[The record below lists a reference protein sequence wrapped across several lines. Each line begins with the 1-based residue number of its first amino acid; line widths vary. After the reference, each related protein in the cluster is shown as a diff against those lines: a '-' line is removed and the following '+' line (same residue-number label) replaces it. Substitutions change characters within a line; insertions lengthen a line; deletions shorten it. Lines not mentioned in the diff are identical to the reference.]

1 MTLEEAKKLLK
12 KEGFGFRKTSRPL
25 TVFSKTFDRYES
37 PEIVEA
43 MHVLV
48 KNKYNVIMESRL
60 FHKRKERLKREFEK
74 NTTAPRGDSSGIKG
88 EGGIPLSAT
97 EGVHLKWADNNNTD
111 ENPALEESA
120 KLFNDALL
128 DEQAKKIEHLDEL
141 SASRNKIIVKQ
152 SKKISKLRKVIRDKD
167 AVLSDVSEELRLSKV
182 REENLTST
190 CQKYLKEIEDLGKE
204 LAETKKMIGWVRNAS
219 KEYCDYGVDAN
230 NLIKELARL
239 YVIACND
246 GSFDKAMIE
255 RCKNYQKYGF
265 HTTCNRETIKEI
277 DEIASRQEYMR
288 TAPEEPCGEPK
299 KSINTG
305 DYISKE
311 ELMKIQEEVVRKIT
325 TPPFSPISEMRKGN
339 GILDQM
345 VVGVDLGKGKDYT
358 SHIIVI
364 PNDNPVSKKPNR
376 GRDYGRLQ
384 GNDANEHQVDAR
396 FV

>member
-1 MTLEEAKKLLK
+1 MTLEEAKKILK

-48 KNKYNVIMESRL
+48 KNKYNVTMESRL
-60 FHKRKERLKREFEK
+60 FHERKERLKKEFEA
-74 NTTAPRGDSSGIKG
+74 NTTAP
-88 EGGIPLSAT
+88 GG
-97 EGVHLKWADNNNTD
+97 K
-111 ENPALEESA
+111 NPALEESA

-128 DEQAKKIEHLDEL
+128 DEQAKKIKNLDEL
-141 SASRNKIIVKQ
+141 IASRNKIIAEQ
-152 SKKISKLRKVIRDKD
+152 SEEIGGLKNRLHEKIEHLVEISKLSEERKSQLNKLKKVISKKNRMIKDKD

-246 GSFDKAMIE
+246 GSFDKAMLE

-288 TAPEEPCGEPK
+288 PAPEEPCGEPK

-311 ELMKIQEEVVRKIT
+311 ELMKIQEECVRKIT

-339 GILDQM
+339 GIPDRM
-345 VVGVDLGKGKDYT
+345 VVSADLGKGESYT
-358 SHIIVI
+358 SSVIVI
-364 PNDNPVSKKPNR
+364 PK
-376 GRDYGRLQ
+376 
-384 GNDANEHQVDAR
+384 DADPTLLRNIFKDMTDIINSEL
-396 FV
+396 